1 MNIPALLDEITE
13 LEACSTTLG
22 TLAVVFIVAYIL
34 AHQQ

>member
-1 MNIPALLDEITE
+1 MIT
-13 LEACSTTLG
+13 LFLATANSGNTTLG